1 MRLQIASSSV
11 ENKNKNVASCMLKL
25 PALILAE
32 NVHHSFVTLCIC
44 ILMKLK
50 KAHKVAFRCQAKF
63 LPRFKLS
70 SSLSFL
76 LVHNQ
81 WYTGC

>member
-1 MRLQIASSSV
+1 MKLQIASSSV
-11 ENKNKNVASCMLKL
+11 ENKNNNVASCMLKL

-50 KAHKVAFRCQAKF
+50 KAHKWRSGVKRNSC
-63 LPRFKLS
+63 LD
-70 SSLSFL
+70 SSLA
-76 LVHNQ
+76 VH
-81 WYTGC
+81 YHSY